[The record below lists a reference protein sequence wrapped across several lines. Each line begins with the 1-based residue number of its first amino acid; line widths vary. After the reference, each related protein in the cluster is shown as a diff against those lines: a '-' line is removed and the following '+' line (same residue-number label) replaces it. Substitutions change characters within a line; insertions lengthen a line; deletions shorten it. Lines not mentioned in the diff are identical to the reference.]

1 MNKLTIK
8 HICTQ
13 RQTSVV
19 NSTFS
24 GIKINSDSTN
34 EFLASIKIS
43 PLLVEVE
50 IYIIILDE
58 IFPGAS

>member
-1 MNKLTIK
+1 
-8 HICTQ
+8 
-13 RQTSVV
+13 V